1 MLRSGFLCL
10 LILLLPGRLSADQAI
25 LSPWDI
31 FHPVFGAQG
40 MVATR
45 EATATRIGLDVLKR
59 GGNAVDAAVAVGF
72 ALAVTLPRAGNL
84 GGGGFM
90 LIHMAEA
97 GETLA
102 LDYREEAPAAAGRD
116 LFLGAD
122 GEVDDQRA
130 RFSYLSAGVPGTVA
144 GLAAAQA
151 RFGRLTL
158 AEVVAPAIRLAEE
171 GLTVSPALAEGLSA
185 RAERLKAWPETAR
198 IFFKADGSAYRAG
211 ERLVQ
216 ADLAWSL
223 KEIARDGPEAFY
235 QGEIGRRI
243 AADMKANG
251 GLITEADLAAYEVV
265 WRAPVIGR
273 YRGYEIVSMP
283 PPSSGGIHLVQILNL
298 LESYPLG

>member
-10 LILLLPGRLSADQAI
+10 LILLLPGRLSADQDI
-25 LSPWDI
+25 LSPRDI

-40 MVATR
+40 MLATR

-59 GGNAVDAAVAVGF
+59 GGNAVDAAVVVGF

-97 GETLA
+97 GATLA

-171 GLTVSPALAEGLSA
+171 GLTVSPALAAGLSA
-185 RAERLKAWPETAR
+185 RAERLKAWPETAC
-198 IFFKADGSAYRAG
+198 IFF
-211 ERLVQ
+211 
-216 ADLAWSL
+216 
-223 KEIARDGPEAFY
+223 
-235 QGEIGRRI
+235 
-243 AADMKANG
+243 
-251 GLITEADLAAYEVV
+251 
-265 WRAPVIGR
+265 
-273 YRGYEIVSMP
+273 
-283 PPSSGGIHLVQILNL
+283 
-298 LESYPLG
+298 